1 MFSYFNI
8 LNMDIMIKN
17 SENVFDVVYKIIYN
31 NNNLVYLY

>member
-1 MFSYFNI
+1 
-8 LNMDIMIKN
+8 MDIMIKN